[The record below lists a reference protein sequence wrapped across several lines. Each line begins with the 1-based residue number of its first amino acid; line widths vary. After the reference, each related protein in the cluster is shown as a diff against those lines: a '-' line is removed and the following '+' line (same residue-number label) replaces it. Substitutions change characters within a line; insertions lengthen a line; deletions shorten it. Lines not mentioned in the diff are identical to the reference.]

1 VTHLHSSAAAPASR
15 FNEDDERNGR
25 NPQSR
30 RLRCSGRSSRES
42 PQAAASG
49 DRCRSRQVF
58 GLPGASQLVSQLIYW
73 MPLPKVRIARAFSA
87 DGIGR
92 SQSPLRGSSGI
103 GLRRTGFSL
112 RSGCW
117 ARHRDEAQDI
127 VVGDERQPICKPAM
141 NSARRLART
150 QVLTDAPALFGIEIA
165 PTLTQFLAL
174 LRR

>member
-1 VTHLHSSAAAPASR
+1 MRTTNGIGGTRRHEGCVVPAALP
-15 FNEDDERNGR
+15 ERVLKPLYLVR
-25 NPQSR
+25 ETDH
-30 RLRCSGRSSRES
+30 GRSSDSR
-42 PQAAASG
+42 AS
-49 DRCRSRQVF
+49 
-58 GLPGASQLVSQLIYW
+58 SQLVSQLIYW
-73 MPLPKVRIARAFSA
+73 MPLPKVRVARAFSA

-127 VVGDERQPICKPAM
+127 VVGDERQSICKSAM
-141 NSARRLART
+141 TSARRLART